1 MSALPEHLPQ
11 ACLITGGSADSR
23 RAYALR
29 LTQAYQCQDR
39 NPPCGQCLPC
49 RKVAAGIH
57 PDVAFL
63 RPEEGKR
70 EIGVDQARALRADA
84 YIRPNEGARKVYLID
99 PAEAMNQA
107 AQNALLKVLEEGPR
121 YAAFLLLTGE
131 PGLLLDTVRSRC
143 QTLALPPE
151 EEPAQPELLQ
161 QGRALARLLL
171 EGDELA
177 VAQGLV
183 ALEQEKAKGQQLL
196 ALLAVAEDTAA
207 RELGRDPC
215 RAGPVVR
222 ALKCC
227 RESGVYNP
235 GAGHLLGL
243 LAAQLFSGR
252 GGTDN
257 L

>member
-107 AQNALLKVLEEGPR
+107 AQNALLKVLEEGPP
-121 YAAFLLLTGE
+121 YAAFLLLAGQ
-131 PGLLLDTVRSRC
+131 PGMLLDTIHSRC
-143 QTLALPPE
+143 EQVALPPQE
-151 EEPAQPELLQ
+151 GQRDPELEEK
-161 QGRALARLLL
+161 GVKLARLLL
-171 EGDELA
+171 AGDELA
-177 VAQGLV
+177 AAENMA
-183 ALEQEKAKGQQLL
+183 ALEGEKLKGAQLAQLL
-196 ALLAVAEDTAA
+196 GAAEEEAA
-207 RELGRDPC
+207 RALAQRPGR
-215 RAGPVVR
+215 AAAVVR
-222 ALKCC
+222 ALKRCQ
-227 RESGVYNP
+227 ENAVYNP
-235 GAGHLLGL
+235 GAGHVLGWL
-243 LAAQLFSGR
+243 TATLFS
-252 GGTDN
+252 
-257 L
+257 